1 MNDLLVMVQVNGR
14 SAALRA
20 SDVHSVI
27 EADHIF
33 PVPRAPRHVVGL
45 TAMRS
50 QSLTVIDARIA
61 LGAERPDRAGERA
74 VVVEVDGHSY
84 ALLVD
89 RVDDVAEAL
98 SDPVPVTGG
107 CGIHWDRVAYGMVE
121 TSHGPLLVIDPM
133 NLVAGPERLAA

>member
-1 MNDLLVMVQVNGR
+1 MNDLLVMVEVNGR

-20 SDVHSVI
+20 ADVHSVI
-27 EADHIF
+27 EADRIF

-61 LGAERPDRAGERA
+61 LGAEAPEEPGERA

-89 RVDDVAEAL
+89 RVNDVAEAL
-98 SDPVPVTGG
+98 SDPVPIAGG
-107 CGIHWDRVAYGMVE
+107 CGVHWDHVAYGMVE
-121 TSHGPLLVIDPM
+121 TSHGPSLVIDPKK
-133 NLVAGPERLAA
+133 LIAGPERLAA

>member
-1 MNDLLVMVQVNGR
+1 MNDLLVMVEVNGR
-14 SAALRA
+14 SAAFRA
-20 SDVHSVI
+20 SDVRSVI
-27 EADHIF
+27 EADQIF

-61 LGAERPDRAGERA
+61 LGDDAPDNPGERA
-74 VVVEVDGHSY
+74 VVVEVDGHCY

-98 SDPVPVTGG
+98 SDPVPVAGG
-107 CGIHWDRVAYGMVE
+107 CGPHWDHVACGMVE
-121 TSHGPLLVIDPM
+121 TSHGPSLTIDPKK
-133 NLVAGPERLAA
+133 LVDGPERLAA